1 MEKRDVTIIIPSYN
15 RGHLLRKTVPTY
27 LQERVA
33 KIVLVD
39 DCSSDDTTEVVEELR
54 KEYPAIEYVRQPR
67 NMRQTVAKNRG
78 MEQVDT
84 EWVYFGDDDSILVP
98 GTISEL
104 YETAVKYCVD
114 IVGAR
119 ALYMRVGEDRLPL
132 DEAMA
137 RHFRE
142 TDDVKDIVDVAEI
155 KANFSLYIST
165 PVKVPFCQACL
176 LCRTEI
182 AKKVGFDPNYIGNA
196 YREETDFIIGCAK
209 NGATVY
215 YNAKGC
221 QFNLPTNLATGGARG
236 KSVWKYKWYMVRNN
250 WYFLRKNY
258 DFLKAEYHLKSNK
271 YWVQL
276 KFISGFFI
284 RPLKRLFK

>member
-67 NMRQTVAKNRG
+67 NMRQAVAKNRG

-176 LCRTEI
+176 L
-182 AKKVGFDPNYIGNA
+182 
-196 YREETDFIIGCAK
+196 
-209 NGATVY
+209 
-215 YNAKGC
+215 
-221 QFNLPTNLATGGARG
+221 
-236 KSVWKYKWYMVRNN
+236 
-250 WYFLRKNY
+250 
-258 DFLKAEYHLKSNK
+258 
-271 YWVQL
+271 
-276 KFISGFFI
+276 
-284 RPLKRLFK
+284 